1 MNADRR
7 KRRNMIQNLA
17 IACLSVTAVL
27 LFAQLQLYNLNL
39 QDDSHYLERLAGVL
53 PDSSPS
59 QLREFSAP
67 VRVVMTDSY
76 GRYGSLSLSTN
87 SSSFSA
93 LGLREALGALHS
105 LTASTEDAFRTALSA
120 TSIYFDFLHPLP
132 LSVLAG
138 LIGVDETA
146 LTGNAR
152 CLLLSAGSGGTVQLY
167 LWDGGQSFYVGNI
180 PASSLSVETL
190 TETVSQPGFGGVSF
204 AFDNVEV
211 NPLYGELFPLSI
223 LPTELP
229 EMPVLSA
236 SSPLANT
243 SWLLPAF
250 GFNSNTKERYTE
262 ADGTEVITEV
272 DTNRSLHIQPNG
284 EVVYR
289 SGTEATLEIS
299 SQEEVP
305 TETEAVLGAAILLQ
319 QLTEDFSGEAELYL
333 ESIQQTGETTRLQF
347 GYHIGGVPICFSDG
361 GSAAQVTL
369 SGRYLTSLTL
379 RFRQYSSTNE
389 TSLLLP
395 LRQTLA
401 ITAEHPGAELSVGY
415 ADSGGD
421 TVSASWLAD

>member
-1 MNADRR
+1 M
-7 KRRNMIQNLA
+7 
-17 IACLSVTAVL
+17 
-27 LFAQLQLYNLNL
+27 
-39 QDDSHYLERLAGVL
+39 
-53 PDSSPS
+53 
-59 QLREFSAP
+59 
-67 VRVVMTDSY
+67 
-76 GRYGSLSLSTN
+76 
-87 SSSFSA
+87 
-93 LGLREALGALHS
+93 
-105 LTASTEDAFRTALSA
+105 
-120 TSIYFDFLHPLP
+120 
-132 LSVLAG
+132 
-138 LIGVDETA
+138 
-146 LTGNAR
+146 
-152 CLLLSAGSGGTVQLY
+152 
-167 LWDGGQSFYVGNI
+167 GNI

-305 TETEAVLGAAILLQ
+305 TDTEAVLGAAILLQ